1 MGFVDLLGQTQKR
14 MRYIRENGELDP
26 IHFGFKTWNKFDE
39 GRYIMGSRKTTILI
53 GGEPNHG
60 KSQFTN
66 ELVMQLIEKYNFKV
80 ALFTTESG
88 DVEKVFAQFCGMYQ
102 GKPYSKLRP
111 DGSKNNF
118 AMSDDEAD
126 EAEHFLLDKLYVF
139 KQNRKDTS
147 YQTLDNIY
155 KELEKAE
162 QFYGIKFDTLVI
174 DPIYDVD
181 DFEPKA
187 SEVLRCLNR
196 INLEA
201 EENNRYDIIVNHVAE
216 TQKILDHKT
225 GKRKKLLAL
234 ADEFYGGKNNN
245 RKAMLQVLVHRP
257 EPNVDENG
265 RWLPGHENESIVV
278 RPNQTNVHIL
288 KVKPEGI
295 AKWGIYDIY
304 YDWKSRRYYEDYL
317 QNEMPVFAFADCTK
331 FYDRNPVGSVNI
343 NQFRFTT
350 EQAFG
355 NEQRTIT
362 PTIGEDYDDCPF

>member
-1 MGFVDLLGQTQKR
+1 MGFVDMMGRTQQK
-14 MRYIRENGELDP
+14 MRFIREHGELTP
-26 IHFGFKTWNKFDE
+26 IHFGFKTWNRFDQ
-39 GRYIMGSRKTTILI
+39 GSYLMGSRKCTLLL

-60 KSQFTN
+60 KSQVTN
-66 ELVMQLIEKYNFKV
+66 ELVMQLIEKHNFKV

-88 DVEKVFAQFCGMYQ
+88 DIEKVFTQFCGYYQ
-102 GKPYSKLRP
+102 GKPYTKKKP
-111 DGSKNNF
+111 DGTINPY
-118 AMSDDEAD
+118 AMSDAEAD

-139 KQNRKDTS
+139 KQNRKDTA
-147 YQTLDNIY
+147 YQKLDNIY
-155 KELEKAE
+155 AELEKAE
-162 QFYGIKFDTLVI
+162 RLYGIKFDSLVI

-201 EENNRYDIIVNHVAE
+201 EENNRFDIIVNHVAE
-216 TQKILDHKT
+216 TQKTFDPKT

-257 EPNVDENG
+257 EPN
-265 RWLPGHENESIVV
+265 NEPEKGPIVKE
-278 RPNQTNVHIL
+278 NQTNIHIL

-304 YDWKSRRYYEDYL
+304 YDWKSRRYYEDYVE
-317 QNEMPVFAFADCTK
+317 NETTHFAFADCTK
-331 FYDRNPVGSVNI
+331 FKDRSPVSKLNI
-343 NQFRFTT
+343 SNLRFTP

-355 NEQRTIT
+355 NERANFNTT
-362 PTIGEDYDDCPF
+362 EDDDDDDDFPF

>member
-1 MGFVDLLGQTQKR
+1 MGFIDLQGNTQRR
-14 MRYIRENGELDP
+14 MRYIREHGELDP
-26 IHFGFKTWNKFDE
+26 VHFGFHTWNQFDR
-39 GRYIMGSRKTTILI
+39 GSYIMGSRKTTVLI

-66 ELVMQLIEKYNFKV
+66 ELVMQLIEKHNFKV
-80 ALFTTESG
+80 AIFTTESG
-88 DVEKVFAQFCGMYQ
+88 DIEKVFSHFCGLYQ
-102 GKPYSKLRP
+102 GKPYSLIKP
-111 DGSKNNF
+111 DGTKNPY
-118 AMSDDEAD
+118 AMTEAEAD

-139 KQNRKDTS
+139 KQNRKDS
-147 YQTLDNIY
+147 GYQKLDNIY

-162 QFYGIKFDTLVI
+162 QFYGIKFDSLVI
-174 DPIYDVD
+174 DPIYDID

-225 GKRKKLLAL
+225 GKRRKLLAL

-245 RKAMLQVLVHRP
+245 RKAMLQILVHRP

-295 AKWGIYDIY
+295 AKWGIYPIY
-304 YDWKSRRYYEDYL
+304 LDWKSRRYYEDYVE
-317 QNEMPVFAFADCTK
+317 NEMTKFAFANCTK
-331 FYDRNPVGSVNI
+331 FYDRNPVGNYNI
-343 NQFRFTT
+343 NSFRFSPQEAFNNGPVQTT
-350 EQAFG
+350 DD
-355 NEQRTIT
+355 
-362 PTIGEDYDDCPF
+362 EDDELPF

>member
-1 MGFVDLLGQTQKR
+1 MSFIDLIGKTQQH
-14 MRYIRENGELDP
+14 MRYIREHGELDP
-26 IHFGFKTWNKFDE
+26 IHFGFQTWNQFDK
-39 GRYIMGSRKTTILI
+39 GRYLMGSRKTTILI

-66 ELVMQLIEKYNFKV
+66 ELVMQLMEKYNFKV
-80 ALFTTESG
+80 AIFTTESG
-88 DVEKVFAQFCGMYQ
+88 DVGKVFTHFCGLYQ
-102 GKPYSKLRP
+102 GKPYSKRKP
-111 DGSKNNF
+111 DGTLNSY
-118 AMSDDEAD
+118 AMSDGEAD

-139 KQNRKDTS
+139 KQDRKNTS
-147 YQTLDNIY
+147 YQTLENIY

-162 QFYGIKFDTLVI
+162 KLYGIKFDTLVI

-216 TQKILDHKT
+216 TQKTYDPKT

-257 EPNVDENG
+257 EPN
-265 RWLPGHENESIVV
+265 NEPEKGPIVKE
-278 RPNQTNVHIL
+278 NQTNIHIL

-304 YDWKSRRYYEDYL
+304 FDWKSRRYYEDYVE
-317 QNEMPVFAFADCTK
+317 NEMTKFVFANCTK
-331 FYDRNPVGSVNI
+331 FYDRSPVSTLDVSTL
-343 NQFRFTT
+343 RFTP

-355 NEQRTIT
+355 NEKYT
-362 PTIGEDYDDCPF
+362 ENDDDDEMPF

>member
-1 MGFVDLLGQTQKR
+1 MGFVDLLGRTRDR
-14 MRYIRENGELDP
+14 MRYIREHGELDP
-26 IHFGFKTWNKFDE
+26 IHFGFYTWNQFDK
-39 GRYIMGSRKTTILI
+39 GLYLMGSRKTTILI

-60 KSQFTN
+60 KTQVAN
-66 ELVMQLIEKYNFKV
+66 ELVIQLIEKHNFKV

-88 DVEKVFAQFCGMYQ
+88 DVEKVFSQFCGLYQ
-102 GKPYSKLRP
+102 GKPYSKVKP
-111 DGSKNNF
+111 DGSKNSF
-118 AMSDDEAD
+118 AMTDAEAD
-126 EAEHFLLDKLYVF
+126 EAEQFLLDKLYVF
-139 KQNRKDTS
+139 KQDRKNSS

-162 QFYGIKFDTLVI
+162 RLYGIKFDTLVI

-216 TQKILDHKT
+216 TQKTFDPKT
-225 GKRKKLLAL
+225 GKRRKLLAL

-257 EPNVDENG
+257 EPNNDPEKG
-265 RWLPGHENESIVV
+265 PIIKE
-278 RPNQTNVHIL
+278 NQTNIHIL

-295 AKWGIYDIY
+295 AKWGIYPIY
-304 YDWKSRRYYEDYL
+304 FDWKSRRYYEDYVE
-317 QNEMPVFAFADCTK
+317 NETTKFAFASCTK
-331 FYDRNPVGSVNI
+331 FYDRSPVNSLNI
-343 NQFRFTT
+343 NTFRFTP
-350 EQAFG
+350 EQAFDNG
-355 NEQRTIT
+355 PPKQQQ
-362 PTIGEDYDDCPF
+362 GEDDEDDFPF

>member
-1 MGFVDLLGQTQKR
+1 
-14 MRYIRENGELDP
+14 MRFIRENGELDP
-26 IHFGFKTWNKFDE
+26 IHFGFVTWNKFDQ

-66 ELVMQLIEKYNFKV
+66 ELVMQLIEKHNFKV

-88 DVEKVFAQFCGMYQ
+88 DVEKVFSQFCGMYQ
-102 GKPYSKLRP
+102 GKPYSKIKP
-111 DGSKNNF
+111 DGSKNQF
-118 AMSDDEAD
+118 AMTDGEAD

-139 KQNRKDTS
+139 KQDRKNSS
-147 YQTLDNIY
+147 YQTLENIY

-162 QFYGIKFDTLVI
+162 QLYGIRFDTLVI

-201 EENNRYDIIVNHVAE
+201 EENNRYDIIVNHVAD
-216 TQKILDHKT
+216 TQKIMDHKT

-234 ADEFYGGKNNN
+234 PDEFYGGKNNN

-257 EPNVDENG
+257 EPN
-265 RWLPGHENESIVV
+265 NEPDKGPIVKE
-278 RPNQTNVHIL
+278 NQTNVHIL
-288 KVKPEGI
+288 KIKPEGI
-295 AKWGIYDIY
+295 AKWGIYPIF
-304 YDWKSRRYYEDYL
+304 YDWKSRRYYEDYIE
-317 QNEMPVFAFADCTK
+317 NETTKFAFANCTK
-331 FYDRNPVGSVNI
+331 FCDRNPVGTVNI
-343 NQFRFTT
+343 NQFRFTP

-362 PTIGEDYDDCPF
+362 TQPVYTGDDDDEFPF

>member
-1 MGFVDLLGQTQKR
+1 MSFVDLLGRTQQR

-26 IHFGFKTWNKFDE
+26 IHFGFHTWNQFDR
-39 GRYIMGSRKTTILI
+39 GRYLMGSRKTTLLI

-80 ALFTTESG
+80 AIFTTESG
-88 DVEKVFAQFCGMYQ
+88 DVEKVFAHFCGLYQ
-102 GKPYSKLRP
+102 GKPYSKKRP
-111 DGSKNNF
+111 DGSKNSY
-118 AMSDDEAD
+118 AMTEDEAD
-126 EAEHFLLDKLYVF
+126 EAENFLLDKLYVF
-139 KQNRKDTS
+139 KQDRKDS
-147 YQTLDNIY
+147 AYQSLDNIY
-155 KELEKAE
+155 KELAKAE
-162 QFYGIKFDTLVI
+162 DHYGIKFDTLVI

-216 TQKILDHKT
+216 TQKTFDPKT

-245 RKAMLQVLVHRP
+245 RKAMLQILVHRP
-257 EPNVDENG
+257 EPNNDPDKG
-265 RWLPGHENESIVV
+265 PIVKE
-278 RPNQTNVHIL
+278 NQTNVHIL

-295 AKWGIYDIY
+295 AKWGVYDIY
-304 YDWKSRRYYEDYL
+304 FDWKSRRYYEDYIE
-317 QNEMPVFAFADCTK
+317 NESTKFAFANCTK
-331 FYDRNPVGSVNI
+331 FYDRSPVNNLNI
-343 NQFRFTT
+343 NSFRFSPQ
-350 EQAFG
+350 EAFG
-355 NEQRTIT
+355 NETT
-362 PTIGEDYDDCPF
+362 TNYYENDDDDDLPF